1 MVKKHYRQKAVALF
15 VAVAMAVTSG
25 MPILSGMES
34 VAAAPVYQNENLSK
48 NSTFEEDVPLSA
60 ANGQSHAGNW
70 YAWQKAEKTK
80 EQAHEGETSVKLSE
94 KGTSLEQDIPGLQKG
109 MTYTFRVWAKLS
121 SDSDNAA
128 HWIGVKNHGG
138 DEIMERKMPAYMNG
152 LKLMVV

>member
-1 MVKKHYRQKAVALF
+1 MALF

-80 EQAHEGETSVKLSE
+80 EQAHEGGNICKIVRKRNLI
-94 KGTSLEQDIPGLQKG
+94 GTGYSGA
-109 MTYTFRVWAKLS
+109 AKRNDLYLPCMGQII
-121 SDSDNAA
+121 
-128 HWIGVKNHGG
+128 IGQ
-138 DEIMERKMPAYMNG
+138 
-152 LKLMVV
+152 